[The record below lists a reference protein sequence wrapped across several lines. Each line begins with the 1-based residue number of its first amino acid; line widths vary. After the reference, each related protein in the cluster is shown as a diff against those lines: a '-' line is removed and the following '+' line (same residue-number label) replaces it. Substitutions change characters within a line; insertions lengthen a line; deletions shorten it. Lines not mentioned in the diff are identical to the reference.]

1 VRKLFWTISGLW
13 LCGLLVAAAAESY
26 PLTDDTTL
34 TGDIVTFN
42 DSGITFRLSND
53 SYTNVMWTKFSQDGL
68 KQLAKNPKIKPLV
81 DPFIEVPASARPK
94 KAEIKIQPVT
104 RLELPPNQSLVGAMF
119 SSSVGLFVLFV
130 IYAANLYAGFE
141 IAVVRMKP
149 IALVMGVAA
158 VLPIAGPIIFLSL
171 PVKKEAPPETPEAT
185 VEAQPFSIPRQVTAA
200 PAAPGGMH
208 IAETSMQKPAH
219 PEPQVFQRGQFTFNR
234 RFFETKFSNFFGM
247 TRREADRDMVLTV
260 KAASG
265 LYVVQRISRIAA
277 NDVHLEVVHGAAR
290 QEIMVPFADIQ
301 EIHLKH
307 KDS

>member
-13 LCGLLVAAAAESY
+13 LCGLLAAAAADSY

-94 KAEIKIQPVT
+94 KAEIKIQDVT
-104 RLELPPNQSLVGAMF
+104 RLELPPNQSLLGAMF

-185 VEAQPFSIPRQVTAA
+185 VEAQPFSIPGQVTAA

-219 PEPQVFQRGQFTFNR
+219 PEPQIFQRGQFTFNR

-260 KAASG
+260 KATSG

-277 NDVHLEVVHGAAR
+277 NDVHLEVVHGVAR